1 MKLNK
6 LKLPR
11 GSQIINCESI
21 EFSDKDMIVLDE
33 WKDFL
38 WLLGNCMSI
47 YKLEKSLYHI
57 SAEVVYIYNLN
68 GDEIDS

>member
-1 MKLNK
+1 MIK

-11 GSQIINCESI
+11 GTQIINCKTI
-21 EFSDKDMIVLDE
+21 EFASKDMIMLNE
-33 WKDFL
+33 WEDFL

-47 YKLEKSLYHI
+47 YKLEKSLYNI

-68 GDEIDS
+68 GDEIE

>member
-1 MKLNK
+1 MNK

-11 GSQIINCESI
+11 GSQIINCKDI
-21 EFSDKDMIVLDE
+21 KFTDKDMIVLNKWE
-33 WKDFL
+33 DFL

-47 YKLEKSLYHI
+47 YKLEKSLYNI

-68 GDEIDS
+68 GDEIE